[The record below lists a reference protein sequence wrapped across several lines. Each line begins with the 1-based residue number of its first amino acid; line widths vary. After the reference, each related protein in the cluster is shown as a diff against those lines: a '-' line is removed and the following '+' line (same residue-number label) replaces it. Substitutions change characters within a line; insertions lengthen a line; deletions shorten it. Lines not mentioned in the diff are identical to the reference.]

1 MIYEDYGGK
10 IFSYFT
16 ATRLFD
22 VSWWSHDY
30 THMINEWV
38 KFISYLDMGIEFV
51 QFNRYKK
58 YNVYDAY
65 EIIDEK
71 KWLLAKLKYGI

>member
-1 MIYEDYGGK
+1 
-10 IFSYFT
+10 
-16 ATRLFD
+16 
-22 VSWWSHDY
+22 
-30 THMINEWV
+30 MINEWV
-38 KFISYLDMGIEFV
+38 KLISYLDMGIEFV

>member
-10 IFSYFT
+10 IFAYFT
-16 ATRLFD
+16 AIRLFD

-30 THMINEWV
+30 TYMINEWV
-38 KFISYLDMGIEFV
+38 KLISYLDMGIEFV
-51 QFNRYKK
+51 QFNRYR
-58 YNVYDAY
+58 YDAY

-71 KWLLAKLKYGI
+71 KWLLAKLKYGF